1 MKVLQPT
8 NTTHSITIIPR
19 AFPTGALNLKI
30 VKEGVNT
37 FATSTPTY
45 TIANGLL
52 ILTFALVGL
61 EGEKFTI
68 KLTQGTTVVYRCKLF
83 FTAQTPQEYKQTKNL
98 YIYA

>member
-1 MKVLQPT
+1 MKVLLPT
-8 NTTHSITIIPR
+8 NSTHTISILPR
-19 AFPTGALNLKI
+19 IYPSGILSLKI

-68 KLTQGTTVVYRCKLF
+68 KLTEGTTVVYRCKLF
-83 FTAQTPQEYKQTKNL
+83 FTAQTPENYKQTNNL

>member
-1 MKVLQPT
+1 MKVLLPT
-8 NTTHSITIIPR
+8 NSTHTISILPR
-19 AFPTGALNLKI
+19 IYPIGILSLKI

-37 FATSTPTY
+37 SETSTPTY

-68 KLTQGTTVVYRCKLF
+68 KLTEGTTVVYRCKLF
-83 FTAQTPQEYKQTKNL
+83 FTAQTPENYKQTNNL